1 MTMPIGADDLA
12 GIVAT
17 AQKATEGLQDTELQ
31 RVAFERV
38 LDHLLRNGDSEPVE
52 ASTLIPASA
61 ASQATAEADSVLA
74 DEQQRAD
81 AIAKYFKINPEGV
94 EHIFDVSGTE
104 PLLTLHTSR
113 IEGVRTAATRQIALL
128 VTGARTALGR
138 ETATEHIRSAVD
150 GYGRLDRSNFMATLG
165 KMPEISVLGGRG
177 SPNRTIRMKVSGVE
191 KAQELAQQL
200 IGE

>member
-1 MTMPIGADDLA
+1 MPTGADDLA

-38 LDHLLRNGDSEPVE
+38 LEHLLRNGDSKPAE
-52 ASTLIPASA
+52 ASPLTPASA
-61 ASQATAEADSVLA
+61 ASQVTAKADSVLA
-74 DEQQRAD
+74 NEQQRAD
-81 AIAKYFKINPEGV
+81 AIAKYFKISPDDV

-104 PLLTLHTSR
+104 PSLTLHTGR
-113 IEGVRTAATRQIALL
+113 LEGVRTAATRQIALL
-128 VTGARTALGR
+128 VTGVRTALGQ

-150 GYGRLDRSNFMATLG
+150 NYGRLDSSNFMSTLG